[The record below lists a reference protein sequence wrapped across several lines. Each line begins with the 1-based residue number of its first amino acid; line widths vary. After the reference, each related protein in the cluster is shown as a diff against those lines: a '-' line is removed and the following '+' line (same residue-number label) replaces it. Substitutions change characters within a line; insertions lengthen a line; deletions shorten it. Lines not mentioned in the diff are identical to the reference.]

1 MPRPAPAELKDFGD
15 WLSPIIVKELR
26 QGMRTKLFTT
36 AFIVIQG
43 MMLLLMLIGLS
54 DQPRESSLEGWFW
67 ALVSIVLLLIMPLRG
82 FGALSSEVR
91 LNTMDLISMTRMS
104 AWRITLGKWA
114 ALVGQ
119 SILLTVAVL
128 PYVVIRYFYGGVN
141 VLAELVF
148 LMTVL
153 VASCLLS
160 AAIVGLSAF
169 PNFLIRSLFTVGGM
183 IAVTNLFSFYFM
195 AARNTASDSG
205 IPFSDQPGAV
215 WFYVGFIG
223 MAIFLMYLFLD
234 VGATRIAPEA
244 VNYSTRKRAL
254 GLLVL
259 VLFFALPGIFPK
271 SFDATVMYILAAF
284 FVTFLAVDSL
294 TEKPSG
300 VRSLH
305 LPFVKMGI
313 GGRILQ
319 YIFTPGWF
327 TGVFYVLTLGLIFFL
342 GERLIDGLEKDPM
355 DEMTFHLSFVSS
367 LLFPLV
373 VIHLFFPEDTELFP
387 AYFFVQCAAIIVGFS
402 LLLGSE
408 GLEYPSIMWA
418 GCPLPFVSFLMAAE
432 GEHVSG
438 TPLFV
443 LSLVTFVISVGVC
456 VWRGQAQVEAMQEIT
471 VKPSKDRSNPE
482 MDSAKA

>member
-1 MPRPAPAELKDFGD
+1 MPDSSPAARLRDFGD

-43 MMLLLMLIGLS
+43 MLLLLLLIGLS
-54 DQPRESSLEGWFW
+54 DRPNDGSVAGWFW

-82 FGALSSEVR
+82 FGALSSEIR

-119 SILLTVAVL
+119 SVLLTVAVL

-148 LMTVL
+148 LVL
-153 VASCLLS
+153 VLVVSCLLS

-169 PNFLIRSLFTVGGM
+169 SNFLIRSLLTAGAM
-183 IAVTNLFSFYFM
+183 LLTINLIGFYFSR
-195 AARNTASDSG
+195 AAQTSTGSG
-205 IPFSDQPGAV
+205 IPFSDQPAAF
-215 WFYVGFIG
+215 WIYLGFIG
-223 MAIFLMYLFLD
+223 IAVLLMYLFLD

-244 VNYSTRKRAL
+244 INYSTRKRII
-254 GLLVL
+254 GLLALIGGLSVEL
-259 VLFFALPGIFPK
+259 IWPGGDERLIYLFC
-271 SFDATVMYILAAF
+271 AF
-284 FVTFLAVDSL
+284 FITFLAIDAL
-294 TEKPSG
+294 TEKPST

-305 LPFVKMGI
+305 APFAKLGF
-313 GGRILQ
+313 GGRVLQ
-319 YIFTPGWF
+319 LFFAPGWVSA
-327 TGVFYVLTLGLIFFL
+327 VFYVLLLGLVFFV
-342 GERLIDGLEKDPM
+342 GERLIDGLDRDYV
-355 DEMTFHLSFVSS
+355 DELTFHLSFVSS

-373 VIHLFFPEDTELFP
+373 VIHLFFPEDTDLFP
-387 AYFFVQCAAIIVGFS
+387 AYFFVQCAAIVVGLS
-402 LLLGSE
+402 LLVGSD

-443 LSLVTFVISVGVC
+443 LSLVTFAISVGVC
-456 VWRGQAQVEAMQEIT
+456 LWRGHRDLEFMWSVGESPA
-471 VKPSKDRSNPE
+471 KSNAANPKLE
-482 MDSAKA
+482 SS